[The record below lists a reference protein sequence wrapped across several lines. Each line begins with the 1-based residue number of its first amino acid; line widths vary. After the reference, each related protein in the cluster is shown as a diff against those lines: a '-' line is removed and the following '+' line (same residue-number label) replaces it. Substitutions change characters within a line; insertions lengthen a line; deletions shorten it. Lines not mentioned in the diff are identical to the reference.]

1 MNDVLEIIA
10 TIFAGLGAIIMLFI
24 TGGIAYEVTK
34 GIFEDIRNPRF
45 NRK

>member
-10 TIFAGLGAIIMLFI
+10 TIFAGLGAIILLFI
-24 TGGIAYEVTK
+24 TGGIVYEVTK
-34 GIFEDIRNPRF
+34 GIFEDVGNRRA